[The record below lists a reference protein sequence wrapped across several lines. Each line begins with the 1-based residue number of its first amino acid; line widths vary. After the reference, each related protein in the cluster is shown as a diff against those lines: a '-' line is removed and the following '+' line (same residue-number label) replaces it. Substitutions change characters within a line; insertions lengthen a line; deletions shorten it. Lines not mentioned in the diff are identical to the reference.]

1 MININF
7 LTPYPGTKIYEV
19 AKENGLILT
28 NDWSNYTSHT
38 VVMRTKNLN
47 ANELYA
53 YKNKIIRDFAKQKLQ
68 QLFIKDGLSVFKKPQ
83 AFISKAKSLMDRI
96 LFPYN

>member
-1 MININF
+1 M
-7 LTPYPGTKIYEV
+7 YEV

-28 NDWSNYTSHT
+28 NDWSNYISHA
-38 VVMRTKNLN
+38 VVMRTKNLK

-68 QLFIKDGLSVFKKPQ
+68 QLFIKDGLSIFKSRKPL
-83 AFISKAKSLMDRI
+83 SAKPRV
-96 LFPYN
+96 